1 MPGYSLNKKKKEIT
15 MSLNEYV
22 MFEIIIMSIMKV
34 VVLKIETYHLMIT

>member
-22 MFEIIIMSIMKV
+22 MFGIIIMSIMKV

>member
-15 MSLNEYV
+15 MNLNEYV
-22 MFEIIIMSIMKV
+22 MFGIIIMSIMKV